1 MTLITKSNLILIDD
15 IDIKLHLSTITNEE
29 NELFQFANQ
38 KAELEKLKTI
48 TAPQKRL
55 EYLTS
60 LRLVKQQF
68 GKNSVLSKNKYGAP
82 FINGEAK
89 YVSLSHSFPKVVLA
103 ISDYVCG
110 VDVEEI
116 KPKVLRIASKFLNP
130 FEIEQTE
137 NTSTKTTLFWSAKET
152 IFKIYQK
159 GAVDFKDHIHLKLLD
174 DESIKAQFLKE
185 NGFEIILKYKVLEPY
200 VLVYGVLK

>member
-1 MTLITKSNLILIDD
+1 MTSITKSNLNYIKDLD
-15 IDIKLHLSTITNEE
+15 IELHINTITNLEE
-29 NELFQFANQ
+29 ELFQFAQQ
-38 KAELEKLKTI
+38 KEELGKLNSVK
-48 TAPQKRL
+48 APQKRL

-60 LRLVKQQF
+60 LKLIKDQF
-68 GKNSVLSKNKYGAP
+68 GFKALLSKNKFGAP
-82 FINGEAK
+82 FIKGIDK
-89 YVSLSHSFPKVVLA
+89 RISLSHSFPKVVLA
-103 ISDYVCG
+103 VSDNVCG
-110 VDVEEI
+110 VDVEEV